1 MNMKSP
7 SQCCL
12 NKITLR
18 QFLFLTG
25 YFFDNNRLLQIL
37 HQHCTNFPDI
47 AQEKSWAN
55 IEQKDKTLRNSVTS
69 LLFMVMNDNTG
80 ESQIEMQ
87 IRKNVNKYTNII
99 IISTICCSLWFP
111 ISCYLKEKV
120 IFVLTRYI
128 QKLKLKYLKESYL
141 L

>member
-1 MNMKSP
+1 M
-7 SQCCL
+7 
-12 NKITLR
+12 
-18 QFLFLTG
+18 
-25 YFFDNNRLLQIL
+25 LQIL

-55 IEQKDKTLRNSVTS
+55 IEQKDKTVRNSVTS

-99 IISTICCSLWFP
+99 IISAICCSLWFP